1 MECVSRPLPSA
12 SPVADE
18 GEHLDPR
25 RWLVL
30 GVCVTALFMT
40 LLDATIIN
48 VALPSIGST
57 LHANAAQQQW
67 VVSGYALAF
76 GMVPIIAGRLGDDR
90 GRRRMLLVGIAGFV
104 VTSLLAGIAPNPA
117 VLLGA
122 RLLQGLSGGLINPQ
136 VSGLVQQLF
145 PLRER
150 GKAFGLIGL
159 NVGLAQAL
167 GPVLGGV
174 IIAIGGTALGWRLTF
189 LINVPVG
196 TLAFALA
203 WRLLP
208 RDPAHTGVR
217 RLDLPGAALLAAG
230 LAGVLFPV
238 VEYDADRKAS
248 RLLLIAPA
256 VLVIALF
263 GWWERGPGRRR
274 GHPLIDT
281 SLFRIRSYSDGLGL
295 ALLYF
300 AGFTGTALVLSLFL
314 QNGLGFSALQAGLTA
329 SSFAA
334 GLAIGAP
341 VGGRFVNRRG
351 RQVLVVALGTFVVG
365 IIAAVVSVHLTA
377 GHVSST
383 DVALLLAPALFLAG
397 LGGGSVI
404 TPNQA
409 LSLAEVEVSG
419 GSTAGGMLQTAQRV
433 GAAIGAAVLSAVFYG
448 QLAGGGPRSGRARAA
463 HFGHAYTAALL
474 VTVAMALAA
483 LALAIRDSRHE
494 RQHAD
499 ARNEH
504 ADGKSAPVT

>member
-30 GVCVTALFMT
+30 SVCVTALFMT

-208 RDPAHTGVR
+208 RDPARSGLR

-256 VLVIALF
+256 VLVIVVF

-274 GHPLIDT
+274 GYPLIDIN
-281 SLFRIRSYSDGLGL
+281 LFRIRSYSDGLGL

-341 VGGRFVNRRG
+341 GGRPLRQPPRPAGSGRGSGHIRRRHHRGGGIRAPDRWSCVEHRRGPLARAGAVLGRPRRRQRDHSEPGAFARRG
-351 RQVLVVALGTFVVG
+351 RGIGGLDRRRHVADRAAGRRRHWCRGPERRVLRPTRRRRPALRTSAGGPLRPRLHRGAARDGGHGVG
-365 IIAAVVSVHLTA
+365 RA
-377 GHVSST
+377 GSGHPRQPPR
-383 DVALLLAPALFLAG
+383 APARRR
-397 LGGGSVI
+397 
-404 TPNQA
+404 P
-409 LSLAEVEVSG
+409 
-419 GSTAGGMLQTAQRV
+419 
-433 GAAIGAAVLSAVFYG
+433 
-448 QLAGGGPRSGRARAA
+448 
-463 HFGHAYTAALL
+463 
-474 VTVAMALAA
+474 
-483 LALAIRDSRHE
+483 
-494 RQHAD
+494 
-499 ARNEH
+499 
-504 ADGKSAPVT
+504 K

>member
-1 MECVSRPLPSA
+1 MSRPLPSA

-18 GEHLDPR
+18 GAHPDPR

-76 GMVPIIAGRLGDDR
+76 GIVPIIAGRLGDDR

-104 VTSLLAGIAPNPA
+104 VTSLLAGLAPTPA

-174 IIAIGGTALGWRLTF
+174 IIAIGGTTLGWRLTF

-196 TLAFALA
+196 TLAFVLA
-203 WRLLP
+203 WRLLL
-208 RDPAHTGVR
+208 RDQGHAGFR
-217 RLDLPGAALLAAG
+217 RLDLPGAALLAVG

-248 RLLLIAPA
+248 RLLIIAPA
-256 VLVIALF
+256 LMVIAVF
-263 GWWERGPGRRR
+263 VWWERGPGRRR

-281 SLFRIRSYSDGLGL
+281 SLFRIRSYSGGLGL

-300 AGFTGTALVLSLFL
+300 AGFTGTSLVLSLFL
-314 QNGLGFSALQAGLTA
+314 QNGLGFSALAAGLTA
-329 SSFAA
+329 SSFAV

-341 VGGRFVNRRG
+341 VAGRFVNRRG
-351 RQVLVVALGTFVVG
+351 RQVLVVALGTFAVG
-365 IIAAVVSVHLTA
+365 IIGAVVSVHLTA
-377 GHVSST
+377 GQVSNT
-383 DVALLLAPALFLAG
+383 DVALLLVPALFVAG

-409 LSLAEVEVSG
+409 LSLNQVDVSG

-433 GAAIGAAVLSAVFYG
+433 GAAVGAAVLSAVFYG
-448 QLAGGGPRSGRARAA
+448 QLAGGGPPSGPPRAA
-463 HFGHAYTAALL
+463 HYGDAYTAALL
-474 VTVAMALAA
+474 VTVAMTLAA
-483 LALAIRDSRHE
+483 LGLAVRDSRHE
-494 RQHAD
+494 RQQAG
-499 ARNEH
+499 ARNQ
-504 ADGKSAPVT
+504 ADGGDSRSSDVS